1 MILKSKSKIRPGSS
15 RPALPCGRSAVW
27 GWALPF
33 LFPAAA
39 MALPTL
45 QIHHGAPDGK
55 PGALS
60 GADATLQLL
69 VTATDDAGR
78 QHDATRGTAWRT
90 EPEGIL
96 TISPDGKASPL
107 QDGTTTLTATRDGV
121 QATATITVKGA
132 VTSRALH
139 FANDIVPV
147 MTKYGCNGG
156 GCHGKSEGQNGFKL
170 SLLGFEPAEDY
181 EHLVHEARGRRLFPA
196 APGNSLLLLKGTG
209 EMPHGGGARM
219 ERGSPDYQTL
229 VRWMEQ
235 GMPKGD
241 PAAPVPVR
249 LAVFPPGRLL
259 APDTDQQLQVTAH
272 YSDGS
277 WQDVTTLVQYDSGAK
292 EMATVTPAGLVR
304 TAQQPGDAAVMI
316 RYMELVGVFRATIP
330 LGAPLGE
337 FPPERNFID
346 QHVFAKLRTLGL
358 PPAAVCDDATFLRR
372 VTIDIAGRL
381 PHPPEAE
388 AFAADPAPDKR
399 TALVDR
405 LLATTDYAEYFASKW
420 SSLLRNKRSD
430 RPAYGTQAFYS
441 WIRDS
446 LNRNRPFSELAQ
458 GIVSAS
464 GTISSTPPVAWY
476 RTVTKAQDQMQDIA
490 QVFCGQRLQCAQC
503 HHHPYEKWSQ
513 QDYFGFAAFFSTVG
527 RKATDQPA
535 EEAIFHQWTEASA
548 QNPRT
553 GKPVKPT
560 PLGGQTLILEPQD
573 DPRAALAAWLTA
585 PENPFFARMF
595 ANRYWKHFFSRA
607 LVEPEDDLRVTNPPV
622 NPALLDALA
631 AHFTQSGF
639 DMKDFVRTLCTS
651 TTYQLSSLPNAHN
664 ASDRQNFSRFYPRR
678 LQAEV
683 LLDAIDS
690 VTGLASRFPG
700 QPVERRAVA
709 LPDDS
714 FNASSYFLTVFGR
727 PENSSACECERTQD
741 SSLAQSLHLLNSKGI
756 AEKLSAP
763 ASRPA
768 QLAKDP
774 QPVEARLRQLFVRAY
789 GRPPE
794 ASETAKATEYL
805 ARKQGE
811 AGAWED
817 MVWALLNTKEFLF
830 NH

>member
-1 MILKSKSKIRPGSS
+1 MKFRWNL
-15 RPALPCGRSAVW
+15 L
-27 GWALPF
+27 L
-33 LFPAAA
+33 LAAA
-39 MALPTL
+39 WPASAGAAGLE
-45 QIHHGAPDGK
+45 IHHGAPAGS
-55 PGALS
+55 PGLLT
-60 GADATLQLL
+60 GADAVLQLL
-69 VTATDDAGR
+69 VTATDAPGR
-78 QHDATRGTAWRT
+78 QSDATRAVSWKV
-90 EPEGIL
+90 EPEGL
-96 TISPDGKASPL
+96 LSISPGGRATPL
-107 QDGTTTLTATRDGV
+107 RDGTATLTASKDGA
-121 QATATITVKGA
+121 QATATIIVKGA
-132 VTSRALH
+132 AANRPLH
-139 FANDIVPV
+139 FTNDVVPV

-170 SLLGFEPAEDY
+170 SLLGFEPGEDY
-181 EHLVHEARGRRLFPA
+181 EHLVHESRGRRLFPA
-196 APGNSLLLLKGTG
+196 APESSLLLLKGTG

-219 ERGSPDYQTL
+219 ERGSPDYQML

-249 LAVFPPGRLL
+249 LAIFPEERLL
-259 APDTDQQLQVTAH
+259 APDADQQLQVTAH

-277 WQDVTTLVQYDSGAK
+277 WQDVTTQVQYDSGAK
-292 EMATVTPAGLVR
+292 EMATVTPAGLVH

-316 RYMELVGVFRATIP
+316 RYMELAGVFRVTIP

-337 FPPERNFID
+337 FPPERNFVD

-358 PPAAVCDDATFLRR
+358 PPAVLSDDATYLRR
-372 VTIDIAGRL
+372 VTIDITGRL
-381 PHPPEAE
+381 PKAQEAE
-388 AFAADPAPDKR
+388 AFASDPSPDKR
-399 TALVDR
+399 SALVDR
-405 LLATTDYAEYFASKW
+405 LLASADYAEYFASKW
-420 SSLLRNKRSD
+420 SALLRNKRSD

-446 LNRNRPFSELAQ
+446 LNRNRPFSELAA

-464 GTISSTPPVAWY
+464 GTISTSPPVAWY
-476 RTVTKAQDQMQDIA
+476 RAVQKPQDQMQDIA

-513 QDYFGFAAFFSTVG
+513 QDYFGLAAFFSQVG
-527 RKATDQPA
+527 RKASDQPA
-535 EEAIFHQWTEASA
+535 EEAVIHQWGEASA

-560 PLGGQTLILEPQD
+560 TLGGKPLQLEPQE
-573 DPRAALAAWLTA
+573 DPRGALAAWLTA

-607 LVEPEDDLRVTNPPV
+607 LVEPEDDLRITNPPV
-622 NPALLDALA
+622 NPALLDALEA
-631 AHFTQSGF
+631 SFIQSGF
-639 DMKDFVRTLCTS
+639 DMKAFIRTLCTS
-651 TTYQLSSLPNAHN
+651 STYQLSSFPNEHN
-664 ASDRQNFSRFYPRR
+664 ATDRQNFSRFYPRR

-683 LLDAIDS
+683 LLDAIDTVS
-690 VTGLASRFPG
+690 GLASRFPG

-714 FNASSYFLTVFGR
+714 FNGSSYFLTVFGR
-727 PENSSACECERTQD
+727 PENTSACECERTQD

-756 AEKLSAP
+756 QEKLTAP

-768 QLAKDP
+768 QLAADP
-774 QPVEARLRQLFVRAY
+774 RPVEERIRQLFFMAY

-794 ASETAKATEYL
+794 ASETTKAQAYL
-805 ARKQGE
+805 TQKKGE

-817 MVWALLNTKEFLF
+817 LVWALLNTKEFLF

>member
-1 MILKSKSKIRPGSS
+1 MIANWKTITLLT
-15 RPALPCGRSAVW
+15 ALPGLVHASA
-27 GWALPF
+27 
-33 LFPAAA
+33 
-39 MALPTL
+39 L
-45 QIHHGAPDGK
+45 QINHGAPDGK
-55 PGALS
+55 SGVLA
-60 GADATLQLL
+60 GADATLQIL
-69 VTATDDAGR
+69 VTARDAAGR
-78 QHDATRGTAWRT
+78 QQDATRNVTWSS

-96 TISPDGKASPL
+96 TIASNGRVTPL
-107 QDGTTTLTATRDGV
+107 KDGTVTLTASKDGEK
-121 QATATITVKGA
+121 ATAVIDVQGA
-132 VTSRALH
+132 SENRDLH
-139 FANDIVPV
+139 FANDVVPV

-170 SLLGFEPAEDY
+170 SLLGFEPAEDF

-196 APGNSLLLLKGTG
+196 APTNSLLLLKATG

-241 PAAPVPVR
+241 PSAPVPVR
-249 LAVFPPGRLL
+249 LAVFPSERLL
-259 APDTDQQLQVTAH
+259 SPDSQQQLQVTAH

-292 EMATVTPAGLVR
+292 EMATVTPAGLVS
-304 TAQQPGDAAVMI
+304 TAQQPGDAAVMV

-330 LGAPLGE
+330 LGAPLGD

-358 PPAAVCDDATFLRR
+358 PPAEVCDDATFLRR
-372 VTIDIAGRL
+372 ATLDIAGRL
-381 PHPPEAE
+381 PKAAE
-388 AFAADPAPDKR
+388 AGAFASNPSPDKR
-399 TALVDR
+399 AELVDR
-405 LLATTDYAEYFASKW
+405 LLATTDYAEFFASKW

-441 WIRDS
+441 WIRDN
-446 LNRNRPFSELAQ
+446 LHRNKPFSELASA
-458 GIVSAS
+458 IVSAS
-464 GTISSTPPVAWY
+464 GTISTSPAVAWY
-476 RTVTKAQDQMQDIA
+476 RTVQKPQDQMQDIA

-513 QDYFGFAAFFSTVG
+513 QDYFGLAAFFSTVG
-527 RKATDQPA
+527 RKPSDQPA

-560 PLGGQTLILEPQD
+560 NLGGQTPTLTPRD

-585 PENPFFARMF
+585 PENPFFAKMF

-607 LVEPEDDLRVTNPPV
+607 LVEPEDDMRLTNPPV

-631 AHFTQSGF
+631 AEFTRTGF
-639 DMKDFVRTLCTS
+639 DMKAFIRTICNS
-651 TTYQLSSLPNAHN
+651 STYQLSSLPNQHN

-714 FNASSYFLTVFGR
+714 FNAGSYFLTVFGR
-727 PENSSACECERTQD
+727 PENTSACECERTQD

-756 AEKLSAP
+756 QEKLSAP
-763 ASRPA
+763 AGRAA

-774 QPVEARLRQLFVRAY
+774 RPVESRISDLFVMAY

-794 ASETAKATEYL
+794 TEETAKATQYL
-805 ARKQGE
+805 AAKKGE